1 MSKKSIPLSLKTI
14 EIIKTHLATRHIT
27 HEEFAKQLKI
37 TPKTLNNWLS
47 GRTAIEFNKL
57 DHLVKTLGVGLEE
70 LFGDEIPQDYIFH
83 QEAAQVSFRLYKTGV
98 AGLLHNAYRKIG
110 ELFMMRISF
119 VLLPRKGFFQVF
131 EHNLKYGKNYYF
143 EFWLISE
150 TGIEEAKFT
159 ISFTIANIIRIDYG
173 EIVVKSDRVEI
184 KQYYQ
189 PPNYQVSR
197 PTECLAKVVTW
208 FDELPH
214 TFVVV
219 SDQPFKIIEKGRI
232 SEGKLHHVDD
242 IAIFWKHFF
251 FHADT

>member
-1 MSKKSIPLSLKTI
+1 MSKKSIPLSPKTV
-14 EIIKTHLATRHIT
+14 EIIKIHLAARHIT
-27 HEEFAKQLKI
+27 HEEFANQLKI
-37 TPKTLNNWLS
+37 TPRTLNNWLS

-57 DHLVKTLGVGLEE
+57 DRLIKTLGVGLEE
-70 LFGDEIPQDYIFH
+70 LFGDEIPQDYVFH
-83 QEAAQVSFRLYKTGV
+83 QETARVAWWLYKSGV
-98 AGLLHNAYRKIG
+98 ATIFHNAYRKVA
-110 ELFMMRISF
+110 ELFMKRVSF
-119 VLLPRKGFFQVF
+119 VLLPKKGFFQAF
-131 EHNLKYGKNYYF
+131 EHNIKNGKNYYF

-173 EIVVKSDRVEI
+173 EIFVKPDCVEI

-189 PPNYQVSR
+189 PPDYQVKR

-208 FDELPH
+208 FDELSH

-219 SDQPFKIIEKGRI
+219 SDKPFKIIEKGRV
-232 SEGKLHHVDD
+232 SEEKLHHVEDV
-242 IAIFWKHFF
+242 AIFWKHFF